1 MRGSA
6 SFLNDLV
13 EAAPAVQAAARLHDP
28 MRLQALRQT
37 GLLDSDPEP
46 TFDRITRLVCRL
58 LQVPVSLISL
68 VDSDRQFFKSS
79 QGLPEPVATAR
90 ATPLS
95 HSFCQHVV
103 SKGEPLVV
111 ENAPTDALVCD
122 NLAVRELG
130 VRAYVGYPLR
140 AADGEVIGSLCAIDT
155 QPRQWSEADRQT
167 VMDLAAIVTDEIALK
182 THMQRRQLVEE
193 QLQFQALLLDTVQQA
208 VIATDLAGKIL
219 HWNRYAE
226 RLYGWTQAEVL
237 GRSMMGVT
245 MLPQVAPAAQMMA
258 DLRQGESWSGEFM
271 VRRRDG
277 STFPAHVTN
286 SPFYDV
292 QGNLLGI
299 VGISRDIS
307 ERKRYEAAL
316 LESTQRLRH
325 VIDNLFTFVGLLTP
339 DGILI
344 EANRTA
350 LEAAAL
356 QPDDVINKP
365 FSETYWW
372 SYSSITQDLLRTAIT
387 KAANGQASRFDVRVR
402 LGADHFIII
411 DFMLAPIMDE
421 AGNVTFL
428 VPSGL
433 DITERKAAEVAL
445 QQSEEYFRSTFE
457 NAAVGI
463 AHVAINGS
471 WLRVNQRLCDI
482 VGYTRAELLQIDF
495 QTITHPDDLD
505 RDLVHFQRLLAGACE
520 RYQLEKRYFHRDGHL
535 VWIYLTVALQRDSEG
550 NPLYAISVIE
560 DISERK
566 SAEARLHYLAEANVV
581 LNSSLDYHLTLQ
593 QLTELL
599 TPDWADWCAVDIV
612 ATAPVEA
619 SPAGGI
625 KLHRL
630 AFAHADPTKL
640 VWLQELQRHFGPGLD
655 SNRGAANAIRTRTAQ
670 FHPEVTDELMVQRV
684 QDPQEL
690 ALLRQLGVRSA
701 IVVPLLARD
710 TVLGALTL
718 IRSQTERP
726 YTEADL
732 HFAEELARRTAFAV
746 DNARLYQEAR
756 AAEAAL
762 LKLNETLELHVKERT
777 AELERSNREL
787 DQFAYVASHDLRAPL
802 RAIDNLAAWIA
813 EDAGALLPAPSRE
826 HLQKLQ
832 ERIQRMEN
840 LLDDLLAYS
849 RADRLHGQP
858 TLVDSRALVQSVVQ
872 LFAPA
877 STFQIVL
884 PPTMPHFLT
893 VRVPLET
900 VFRNL
905 IGNAIK
911 HHQRPD
917 GTIIIGAM
925 DGEQQV
931 TFTVSD
937 DGPGIDPEFH
947 ERIFGMFQTLRP
959 RDQVE
964 GSGIGLAIVKK
975 IVESLGGKIA
985 VESTGGQG
993 ATFRFTW
1000 PKFEEIGRA
1009 VDK

>member
-1 MRGSA
+1 
-6 SFLNDLV
+6 
-13 EAAPAVQAAARLHDP
+13 
-28 MRLQALRQT
+28 LQQT

-46 TFDRITRLVCRL
+46 TFDRITALVCRL

-68 VDSDRQFFKSS
+68 VDSTRQFFKSS
-79 QGLPEPVATAR
+79 QGLPEPVATTR

-103 SKGEPLVV
+103 ARGEPLVI
-111 ENAPTDALVCD
+111 ENAPADALVCD
-122 NLAVRELG
+122 NLAVSELG
-130 VRAYVGYPLR
+130 VIAYLGCPLL
-140 AADGEVIGSLCAIDT
+140 ATDGEVIGSLCAIDT
-155 QPRQWSEADRQT
+155 QPRQWSDADRQT
-167 VMDLAAIVTDEIALK
+167 VADLAAIVTDEIALK
-182 THMQRRQLVEE
+182 THMQRRQAVEE

-208 VIATDLAGKIL
+208 VIATDLEGKIL

-226 RLYGWTQAEVL
+226 RLYGWTQTEVL
-237 GRSMMGVT
+237 DRSITEIT
-245 MLPQVAPAAQMMA
+245 MLPEAMVTAERIMTE
-258 DLRQGESWSGEFM
+258 LRQEKSWSGEFM
-271 VRRRDG
+271 VRRRDHT
-277 STFPAHVTN
+277 TFPAHVIN
-286 SPFYDV
+286 SPFYDT
-292 QGNLLGI
+292 QGRLLGV

-316 LESTQRLRH
+316 LESAQRLRN
-325 VIDNLFTFVGLLTP
+325 VIDNLFTFVGLMTP

-356 QPDDVINKP
+356 QPEDVLNRP
-365 FSETYWW
+365 FPETYWW
-372 SYSSITQDLLRTAIT
+372 SYSPVTQELLRTAIAQ
-387 KAANGQASRFDVRVR
+387 AAQGHSTRFDVQVR
-402 LGADHFIII
+402 LGEEQFIII
-411 DFMLAPIMDE
+411 DFMLAPITDE
-421 AGNVTFL
+421 AGTVTFL

-463 AHVAINGS
+463 AHVALNGN

-482 VGYTRAELLQIDF
+482 VGYTRPELLQSDF
-495 QTITHPDDLD
+495 QTITHPDDLG
-505 RDLVHFQRLLAGACE
+505 RDLEHFRRLLAGDCE

-535 VWIYLTVALQRDSEG
+535 VWVYLTVALERDREG
-550 NPLYAISVIE
+550 NALYAISVIE
-560 DISERK
+560 DISDRK
-566 SAEARLHYLAEANVV
+566 VAEQRLHYLAEASDV
-581 LNSSLDYHLTLQ
+581 LNSSLDYHMTLQ

-612 ATAPVEA
+612 AA
-619 SPAGGI
+619 SAATDDSTPWRA
-625 KLHRL
+625 KLQRL

-640 VWLQELQRHFGPGLD
+640 IWLQELQTHFGPGLE
-655 SNRGAANAIRTRTAQ
+655 SNRGAANAIRTRTSQ
-670 FHPEVTDELMVQRV
+670 FHPEVTDDLMVERV
-684 QDPQEL
+684 ENPQEL

-701 IVVPLLARD
+701 LVVPLLARD

-718 IRSQTERP
+718 IRSETDRA
-726 YTEADL
+726 YTALDL

-762 LKLNETLELHVKERT
+762 LKLNETLEQHVKERT

-787 DQFAYVASHDLRAPL
+787 DQFAYIASHDLRAPL

-813 EDAGALLPAPSRE
+813 EDAGVLLPAPSRE

-858 TLVDSRALVQSVVQ
+858 TLVDSRALVQSVIY

-917 GTIIIGAM
+917 GMITIGAI

-937 DGPGIDPEFH
+937 DGPGIDAEFH

-964 GSGIGLAIVKK
+964 GSGVGLAIVKK
-975 IVESLGGKIA
+975 IVESLGGRVT
-985 VESTGGQG
+985 VESAVGQG

-1000 PKFEEIGRA
+1000 PKFEETGKS
-1009 VDK
+1009 VDR